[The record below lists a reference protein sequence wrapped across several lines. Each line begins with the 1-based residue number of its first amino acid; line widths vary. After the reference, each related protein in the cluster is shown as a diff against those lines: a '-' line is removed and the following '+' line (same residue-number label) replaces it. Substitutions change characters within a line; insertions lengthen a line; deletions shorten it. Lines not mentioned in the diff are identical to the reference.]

1 MTHSADAVDTV
12 STADTAG
19 TGVPLAGDVF
29 AVRFSSTHRGA
40 RLARLL
46 TAEQLDAWGVPYGS
60 EPAEAAALV
69 VAELA
74 ANAVQHGRVP
84 GRDFEVRL
92 TLDGD
97 VLRIAVSD
105 ARGERLPVLAEAAED
120 GESGRGLHL
129 VAALTT
135 AWGTE
140 PRPPSGKTV
149 WAELRLRAR
158 APGTCSICRLRDGSS
173 Y

>member
-12 STADTAG
+12 STTGA
-19 TGVPLAGDVF
+19 GVPLAGDVF

-60 EPAEAAALV
+60 GPAEAAALV
-69 VAELA
+69 VAELT
-74 ANAVQHGRVP
+74 ANAVVHGRVP

-92 TLDGD
+92 TLDGG

-105 ARGERLPVLAEAAED
+105 ARGERLPVVTEVAED

-129 VAALTT
+129 VTALAT

-149 WAELRLRAR
+149 RVGIPLLDRPATESGKRKR
-158 APGTCSICRLRDGSS
+158 
-173 Y
+173 